1 MTLIR
6 RSSPFREIRRGTFT
20 RTIAL
25 PEDLEP
31 DRSQGAPETPDGA
44 GTREA

>member
-6 RSSPFREIRRGTFT
+6 RPSPFREIRRGTFT

-25 PEDLEP
+25 PEGLEP
-31 DRSQGAPETPDGA
+31 DRAQGAPASPADTGP
-44 GTREA
+44 TEA